1 MRDTGSEVK
10 TVRALSPQSDSGGS
24 AVNGVVVDRLG
35 FDSLVATV
43 ITGAISGTPTTTAMA
58 IKVQHG
64 AASDGSD
71 AADVSGATGAITA
84 ADSVAQVDVDCRALK
99 RYVRVTETTTF
110 TGGTTP
116 AVLVGATIS
125 LGQASTGPAA

>member
-1 MRDTGSEVK
+1 MYDTGSEIK

-24 AVNGVVVDRLG
+24 AKNGVVVDRLG
-35 FDSLVATV
+35 FKSLVASV
-43 ITGAISGTPTTTAMA
+43 ITGAVSGTPTATSMT

-64 AASDGSD
+64 SASDGSD
-71 AADVSGATGAITA
+71 MADVSGAAATITA
-84 ADSVAQVDVDCRALK
+84 ADSVAEINVNCRGLK

-125 LGQASTGPAA
+125 LGQAAEGPAS